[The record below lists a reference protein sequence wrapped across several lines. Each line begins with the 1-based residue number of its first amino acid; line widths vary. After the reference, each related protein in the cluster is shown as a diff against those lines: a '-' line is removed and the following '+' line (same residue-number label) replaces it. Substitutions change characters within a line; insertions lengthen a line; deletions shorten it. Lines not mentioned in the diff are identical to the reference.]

1 VTRLSR
7 EESQAETRARLI
19 AAARKH
25 FLRDG
30 YSNASL
36 DRIAEEAG
44 FSKGA
49 VYSNFASKGEVFLA
63 VLEAHSQ
70 ASVPPLLSAI
80 EESSRLADAIDAI
93 ASWADRSSREGNW
106 PMLILEHAR
115 QEGRGKAFSK
125 TQEAILRENWR
136 ALGETIL
143 GRFPTSDVD
152 PESLGALI
160 FQLTYAPAMTF
171 VSRPM
176 SGKLV
181 RLALSAILK
190 RER

>member
-1 VTRLSR
+1 MTRLSR

-80 EESSRLADAIDAI
+80 EESPRLADAIDAI
-93 ASWADRSSREGNW
+93 ASWADRS
-106 PMLILEHAR
+106 
-115 QEGRGKAFSK
+115 
-125 TQEAILRENWR
+125 
-136 ALGETIL
+136 
-143 GRFPTSDVD
+143 
-152 PESLGALI
+152 
-160 FQLTYAPAMTF
+160 
-171 VSRPM
+171 
-176 SGKLV
+176 
-181 RLALSAILK
+181 
-190 RER
+190 

>member
-70 ASVPPLLSAI
+70 ASIPPLLAAI
-80 EESSRLADAIDAI
+80 EASSRLADATDAI

-115 QEGRGKAFSK
+115 QEGLGKSYSK
-125 TQEAILRENWR
+125 TQEAILRANWR
-136 ALGETIL
+136 ALGETLL
-143 GRFPTSDVD
+143 GCFPTSNVD

-181 RLALSAILK
+181 RLALSAIL
-190 RER
+190 ERGR

>member
-1 VTRLSR
+1 
-7 EESQAETRARLI
+7 
-19 AAARKH
+19 
-25 FLRDG
+25 
-30 YSNASL
+30 
-36 DRIAEEAG
+36 
-44 FSKGA
+44 
-49 VYSNFASKGEVFLA
+49 
-63 VLEAHSQ
+63 
-70 ASVPPLLSAI
+70 
-80 EESSRLADAIDAI
+80 
-93 ASWADRSSREGNW
+93 
-106 PMLILEHAR
+106 MLILEHAR

-125 TQEAILRENWR
+125 TQEAIFRTNWR

-143 GRFPTSDVD
+143 GRFPASDVD
-152 PESLGALI
+152 PEALGALI